1 MAFPSAPGLCRHR
14 HIAANRVVYIVCR
27 ASPSADHASPSPT
40 ADHDVDGHSVAGY
53 SPVYHELADPLAD
66 YVADHEV
73 VVRVADHEVGYHVA
87 DHEVVD
93 HTADHEIADRL
104 VDNEVSDSDH
114 KITDHPV
121 DMRLLI
127 LLLMA
132 ELTMPVVIVV

>member
-1 MAFPSAPGLCRHR
+1 MSPSSFVAIRG
-14 HIAANRVVYIVCR
+14 VSIVFR
-27 ASPSADHASPSPT
+27 ASPAVDR
-40 ADHDVDGHSVAGY
+40 DVDSHIVAGY
-53 SPVYHELADPLAD
+53 SLVDHK
-66 YVADHEV
+66 VVVRVVDHEV
-73 VVRVADHEVGYHVA
+73 VVRVADHEVVYHVV